1 MIALLALAC
10 TSVSAGSKKDK
21 KKAQPAEAPVQ
32 LVSGIDSLSFAH
44 GVDQTNGLLPFLK
57 QEYQFDESKLEDF
70 VRGYKDYLNEPKTPE
85 QNAYNAG
92 RSIAEMVVK
101 RFIPSRERA
110 LGEGG
115 VKMDEQKFHQGFL
128 AAIHGDTTYFDQKAA
143 SNYVR
148 EKQQAITERANEANK
163 KAGEDFLAANKAKAG
178 VVVLPSGL
186 QYRVITAG
194 KGDMP
199 KADDEVEVV
208 YEGKTVDGTVFDATE
223 RHNGAK
229 TDKFRVNQL
238 IKGWTEA
245 LQLMPVGSKWEL
257 FIPQELGYGPRAAG
271 QIKPYSAL
279 VFTMELKGIVPKAQ
293 PEAEAAEATAVTP
306 APAKKQAE
314 VKPAAKKS
322 AKAKSKKK

>member
-1 MIALLALAC
+1 MKKTLFMIALLALAL
-10 TSVSAGSKKDK
+10 TPASAGSKKDK

-32 LVSGIDSLSFAH
+32 LQNATDSLSFAH
-44 GVDQTNGLLPFLK
+44 GVDQTNGLMPFLK
-57 QEYQFDESKLEDF
+57 QEYQFDESKLDDF
-70 VRGYKDYLNEPKTPE
+70 VRGYKDYLNEAKTPE

-110 LGEGG
+110 LEEGG

-128 AAIHGDTTYFDQKAA
+128 AAIHGDTTYFDQQSAT
-143 SNYVR
+143 NYVR
-148 EKQQAITERANEANK
+148 ERQQAITEQANEANK
-163 KAGEDFLAANKAKAG
+163 KAGEDFLAANKTKPG

-194 KGDMP
+194 TGETP

-208 YEGKTVDGTVFDATE
+208 YEGKTVDGTVFDATA

-257 FIPQELGYGPRAAG
+257 FIPQELGYGSRAAG

-279 VFTMELKGIVPKAQ
+279 IFTMELKGIVAKPQPK
-293 PEAEAAEATAVTP
+293 AEAAKTAED
-306 APAKKQAE
+306 KG
-314 VKPAAKKS
+314 
-322 AKAKSKKK
+322 KKK